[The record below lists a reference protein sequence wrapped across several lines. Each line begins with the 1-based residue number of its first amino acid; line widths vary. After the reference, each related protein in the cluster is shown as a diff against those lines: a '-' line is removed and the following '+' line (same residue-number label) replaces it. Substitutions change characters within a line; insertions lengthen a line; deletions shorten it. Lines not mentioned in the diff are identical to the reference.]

1 METLLNYKFDQPF
14 YSQSQL
20 LSIFGSISET
30 TLKNWMKTQIEEGK
44 DLADMG
50 YFTIKGVRE
59 NQWEP
64 QTFCRWLL
72 ANKIRV
78 IHKYDYEQRKW
89 VSINRSEIPKGEQSH
104 CEQHPDLFRICCH
117 SCSL

>member
-20 LSIFGSISET
+20 LGIFGSISESS
-30 TLKNWMKTQIEEGK
+30 LKNWMKKWIEQGK

-50 YFTIKGVRE
+50 YFRIDDIRE

-64 QTFCRWLL
+64 AAFCRWLL
-72 ANKIRV
+72 ANKIKV
-78 IHKYDYEQRKW
+78 IHKYDYEQSHANKIESNLININKKRRKN
-89 VSINRSEIPKGEQSH
+89 VSN
-104 CEQHPDLFRICCH
+104 
-117 SCSL
+117 

>member
-1 METLLNYKFDQPF
+1 METLLNYKFDRPF

-30 TLKNWMKTQIEEGK
+30 SLKNWMKTSIEEGK

-50 YFTIKGVRE
+50 YFRIDEVRE

-72 ANKIRV
+72 ANKIKV
-78 IHKYDYEQRKW
+78 IHKYDYEQSHANKIESNLIDIKQKRRKN
-89 VSINRSEIPKGEQSH
+89 VSN
-104 CEQHPDLFRICCH
+104 
-117 SCSL
+117 

>member
-30 TLKNWMKTQIEEGK
+30 TLKNWMKTCIEEGK

-50 YFTIKGVRE
+50 YFRIDGVRE

-64 QTFCRWLL
+64 TTFIKWLYE
-72 ANKIRV
+72 NKINR
-78 IHKYDYEQRKW
+78 IYKYDYEVKEQNDLTANLIDISNKRRKN
-89 VSINRSEIPKGEQSH
+89 VSN
-104 CEQHPDLFRICCH
+104 
-117 SCSL
+117 